1 MSIQAVSWALEQ
13 IAPMAPKFILVCLAN
28 YADENGECWPSI
40 KTMARNAG
48 CGERSV
54 YRYLDELMELGLIE
68 KQEQTGKNGGRTA
81 SRYKLIKEK
90 PTAKLADTPLCQSD
104 QPPIWHTPSANVG
117 IPPLPLVAVHIDE
130 PSIEPSIEAAA
141 ATPARTRAHVH
152 PAVEKVI
159 AEVNHPHLDLSKSP
173 NLLFGGATL
182 THWIEE
188 GIDLD
193 ETIIPAITAQM
204 SRHRGGP
211 VQQWNYFRG
220 AVFDAHRI
228 RMEAAKP
235 IDFGESNEPA
245 FSAPAPARS
254 APQRRG
260 PVPISDVFLQAEHRA
275 REAERRRRGSV
286 SDWSADESGGAHEGV
301 SGGAALLTAS

>member
-235 IDFGESNEPA
+235 IDLGDLHEPA
-245 FSAPAPARS
+245 FTNAQGASVSHLRRSGRS
-254 APQRRG
+254 ANNPFEGVRALA
-260 PVPISDVFLQAEHRA
+260 DRA
-275 REAERRRRGSV
+275 REVER
-286 SDWSADESGGAHEGV
+286 GGGV
-301 SGGAALLTAS
+301 DTVYDPLAFLAGGV